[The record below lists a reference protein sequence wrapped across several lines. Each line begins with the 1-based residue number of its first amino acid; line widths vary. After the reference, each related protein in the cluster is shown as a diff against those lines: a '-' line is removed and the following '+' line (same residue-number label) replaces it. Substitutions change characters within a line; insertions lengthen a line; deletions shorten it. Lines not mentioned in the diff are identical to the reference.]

1 MLSDRVRMD
10 AYFNA
15 VLENNHQFKDKV
27 VLDVGAG
34 SGILA
39 IWSAQAGAR
48 KVYAVEATKMSG
60 ISNSQQMS
68 TTVVFNSQFILCSNL
83 STFFGF
89 LCTIKQPMI
98 YGRGPM
104 PAGMQ
109 MVPTVLPDGRIG
121 YVLQQL
127 GFDETKPLPK
137 GGIGSINYV
146 GFKSNELL
154 QLKQGLHMDI
164 SYAKL
169 NELLKSKLCF
179 VGYISLPP
187 SNGVLPQSPMH
198 TKSLAVLKKYRD
210 FWREDPAVLAEQTYF
225 NISEIKAVYNMFEK
239 LSSSMVN
246 DGLISKEEF
255 QLDLF
260 GSSKKRNLFGHRVNI
275 V

>member
-1 MLSDRVRMD
+1 MGTSSENATGGGRGTTVAKEVDYVNYFCTYSFLYHKKEMLSDRVRMD

-15 VLENNHQFKDKV
+15 VLENKHQFKDKV
-27 VLDVGAG
+27 VLGVGAG
-34 SGILA
+34 SGIFT

-98 YGRGPM
+98 YGRGTM

-109 MVPTVLPDGRIG
+109 MVPTVFPDGRIG
-121 YVLQQL
+121 YVLKKVL
-127 GFDETKPLPK
+127 YKIEGRGELPAK
-137 GGIGSINYV
+137 RKHNFREDGIDFINYV

-169 NELLKSKLCF
+169 NELLKSK
-179 VGYISLPP
+179 
-187 SNGVLPQSPMH
+187 
-198 TKSLAVLKKYRD
+198 
-210 FWREDPAVLAEQTYF
+210 
-225 NISEIKAVYNMFEK
+225 
-239 LSSSMVN
+239 
-246 DGLISKEEF
+246 
-255 QLDLF
+255 
-260 GSSKKRNLFGHRVNI
+260 
-275 V
+275 